1 MGFSRAGGEREGY
14 PDTRDMFDIFVV
26 TENFHLMCHFIHSLV
41 TFVYF
46 FLVFVLTKKRAIR
59 DGMCVCVCVFVFERA
74 RESLITPLR
83 L

>member
-59 DGMCVCVCVFVFERA
+59 DGMCVCVWCL
-74 RESLITPLR
+74 REHVNR
-83 L
+83 